1 MVFKIIISRRKM
13 NMASIK
19 EIKYKMEAAAAATL
33 GLTPVQDA
41 MAALYV
47 SITAKA
53 HMSMQ
58 L

>member
-1 MVFKIIISRRKM
+1 
-13 NMASIK
+13 MASIK
-19 EIKYKMEAAAAATL
+19 GVKYKMEAAAAATL